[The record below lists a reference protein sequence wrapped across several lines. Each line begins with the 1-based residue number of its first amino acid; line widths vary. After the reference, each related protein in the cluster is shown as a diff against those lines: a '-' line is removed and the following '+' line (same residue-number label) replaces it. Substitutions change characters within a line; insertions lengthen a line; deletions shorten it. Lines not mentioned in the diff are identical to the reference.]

1 MCKKCYDM
9 FMLGDLE
16 GCDTESN
23 KFCSHCIQD
32 AWDTINYDVCD
43 GDCVEVEDAW
53 DLINNE
59 GIYGDM

>member
-1 MCKKCYDM
+1 
-9 FMLGDLE
+9 MLSDLE